1 MLAVPYLGEQR
12 AKYQYPMRSFLEAG
26 VRMAS
31 ASDFP
36 VTVPFDPLMGM
47 EIGVTRS
54 PLGTVT
60 DEILWPEERVTLEE
74 MITSFTING
83 AYSNFMEG
91 QTGSLETGKQ
101 ADFVVLDQN
110 IFEIP
115 TKEIGNTKVLQ
126 TFVDGELVHTAGS

>member
-1 MLAVPYLGEQR
+1 
-12 AKYQYPMRSFLEAG
+12 MRSFLEAG

-54 PLGTVT
+54 PLGTLT
-60 DEILWPEERVTLEE
+60 EEILWPEEQVLLED
-74 MITSFTING
+74 MIASFTING
-83 AYSNFMEG
+83 AYANFLER
-91 QTGSLETGKQ
+91 QTGSLEVGKK

-110 IFEIP
+110 IFDLQPHEIA
-115 TKEIGNTKVLQ
+115 EAKVLY
-126 TFVDGELVHTAGS
+126 TYLNGVEVYNAELN